1 MAEHCTF
8 CKIVA
13 GEKPASWVYEDER
26 AIAFLDIR
34 PANEGHTLVVPR
46 RHYENIHDIP
56 EEELA
61 HLFTVVK
68 KVATAVKK
76 SVEADGISVFQ
87 NNGRAAGQIV
97 FHIHVHVIP
106 RFDEKKIWRRRPAS
120 RRELDDVAET
130 IRHGLM

>member
-1 MAEHCTF
+1 LAEHCTF

-13 GEKPASWVYEDER
+13 GEEPASRVYEDDR

-34 PANEGHTLVVPR
+34 PANEGHALVVPR
-46 RHYENIHDIP
+46 SHYENIHDIP

-68 KVATAVKK
+68 KIATAVKK
-76 SVEADGISVFQ
+76 STEADGISVFQ

-106 RFDEKKIWRRRPAS
+106 RFDAQKIRRRRPAS
-120 RRELDDVAET
+120 RRELEDVAET
-130 IRHGLM
+130 IRGSLS